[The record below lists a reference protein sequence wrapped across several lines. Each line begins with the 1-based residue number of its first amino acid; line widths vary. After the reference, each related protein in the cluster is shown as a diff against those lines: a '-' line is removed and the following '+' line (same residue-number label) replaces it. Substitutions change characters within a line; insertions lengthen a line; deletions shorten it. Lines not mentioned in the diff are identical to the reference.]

1 MHTGLSQDQTTVDKC
16 EDFLRCSPGSC
27 KNRLMLAGH
36 FAVAFIAKRIEPKIS
51 LGTLVFAAMLAD
63 LLWCVFLIAGVES
76 VGVKAGIVPGPSMR
90 ALDVLEAREI
100 GFSHSLLADLV
111 WAVIFAGL
119 YYVLRGN
126 RRGAWILLGAVVSHW
141 VLDVASHPPDM
152 PLAPAIPYRFGLGL
166 WNSVPATIFVEGLFW
181 LIALAVYMRASRDQ
195 GRFRTYLLWA
205 GVVLI
210 TVAWLGNITG
220 PPPSEIASIG
230 FSSLTFF
237 SLSVIWAY
245 WVDRLQRS
253 VSDRQGRSIPV
264 RDILHE

>member
-1 MHTGLSQDQTTVDKC
+1 
-16 EDFLRCSPGSC
+16 
-27 KNRLMLAGH
+27 MLAGH

-76 VGVKAGIVPGPSMR
+76 VGVKAGIVPGPSVR

-119 YYVLRGN
+119 YLLRGN

-152 PLAPAIPYRFGLGL
+152 PIAPAIPNRFGLGL

-253 VSDRQGRSIPV
+253 VYDRQGRSIPV